1 MEEHTNTIK
10 RDKLYVGEL
19 VIPHEYQLKDN
30 GEIVVY
36 TYDNCRNILFSL
48 DENEMASD
56 VLYETPNYPVV
67 NITNP
72 TKYIDSDMVIK
83 DAICLDELLK
93 YFGYPEELTKEDIN
107 KIRDTFFTGSFGLDN
122 AKLFGYHELNAEDIT
137 FYGSDKRMIT
147 NPVLLEGKR
156 ENFRRMQQMGYR
168 MIEYV
173 GNEILSP
180 KYYSMLDKKANN
192 SVYDYICGYVESI
205 DSFAPTKKEGHKKV
219 LKK

>member
-83 DAICLDELLK
+83 DAICLGELLK
-93 YFGYPEELTKEDIN
+93 YFDYKEELTGKDI
-107 KIRDTFFTGSFGLDN
+107 REVRQTFFTGSFGLNN
-122 AKLFGYHELNAEDIT
+122 AELFGYKEVKIEDIP
-137 FYGSDKRMIT
+137 FYDENKQEITDQAFLEEKRAMY
-147 NPVLLEGKR
+147 
-156 ENFRRMQQMGYR
+156 RRLGYR

-173 GNEILSP
+173 GNEVLSS
-180 KYYSMLDKKANN
+180 KYYSILDKKANN
-192 SVYDYICGYVESI
+192 SYYDYLKGYVENI
-205 DSFAPTKKEGHKKV
+205 DSFAPTKKEKHKKV